1 MPNVTRPL
9 FPVRYRILALL
20 FLVSLLTFLDR
31 VNISVAGKYINEAYG
46 FSSVQYGIIF
56 SAFVAGYMLLQ
67 LPGGYLSD
75 RFGPRAVLAAAI
87 LWWSLFTALT
97 ALAGTIMTARLFG
110 PLGSFILIRF
120 MIGTGEG
127 VAYPASSKVVSIW
140 IPYRNRALANGVLLS
155 GIGAGS
161 ALTPP
166 LIVWIIS
173 RWGWQSTFYICGII
187 GTGVALLWY
196 AYARNTPA
204 EHPGV
209 GPVER
214 EAIGASPGKH
224 TSLSDIGMI
233 LKDRRMWFL
242 SMSYFVFGY
251 IIYIYYSWFFLYLVN
266 VKHIEIAKGSVLAAM
281 PFLAM
286 AITAPLGGWLS
297 DRLCAVMGLNG
308 RRVIGGAGMAL
319 VALSIALG
327 SIAQDLVTA
336 IVLLSAG
343 AGFLFLTVGSY
354 WAAATDLHSDQAGSA
369 TGFMNT
375 LANVGGIISPTLTPL
390 LAERLGWDSALMFAA
405 ALAVLGALLWV
416 GVSPGRAAHCRS
428 GRGPQ
433 GY

>member
-1 MPNVTRPL
+1 MPSTKPPL
-9 FPVRYRILALL
+9 FPVRYKILALL

-31 VNISVAGKYINEAYG
+31 VNISVAGKYINETYG

-67 LPGGYLSD
+67 LPGGYLAD

-87 LWWSLFTALT
+87 LWWSLFTVLT
-97 ALAGTIMTARLFG
+97 ALAGTIFTARVLG

-120 MIGTGEG
+120 LIGTGEG

-140 IPYRNRALANGVLLS
+140 IPYRNRGLANGILLS

-173 RWGWQSTFYICGII
+173 QWGWQSTFYICGTI
-187 GTGVALLWY
+187 GAGVAALWY
-196 AYARNTPA
+196 AYARNTPQ
-204 EHPGV
+204 EHRRV
-209 GPVER
+209 SRVEL
-214 EAIGASPGKH
+214 EAIGDPLKKQAS
-224 TSLSDIGMI
+224 LADIAVI

-266 VKHIEIAKGSVLAAM
+266 VKHIEIAKGSLLAAI
-281 PFLAM
+281 PFLGM

-297 DRLCAVMGLNG
+297 DRLCASMGFNG
-308 RRVIGGAGMAL
+308 RRVIGAAGMVL
-319 VALSIALG
+319 VALSVALG
-327 SIAQDLVTA
+327 SRAQDLLTA
-336 IVLLSAG
+336 VLLLSAG

-354 WAAATDLHSDQAGSA
+354 WAGATDLHPDKAGSA

-390 LAERLGWDSALMFAA
+390 IAEKLGWESALIFAA
-405 ALAVLGALLWV
+405 ALAVGGALLWT
-416 GVSPGRAAHCRS
+416 GVRPAAGPHCDPRS
-428 GRGPQ
+428 GNVSG
-433 GY
+433 

>member
-9 FPVRYRILALL
+9 FPVRYKILALL

-46 FSSVQYGIIF
+46 FSPVQYGIVF

-67 LPGGYLSD
+67 LPGGYLAD
-75 RFGPRAVLAAAI
+75 RFGPRVVLAAAI
-87 LWWSLFTALT
+87 IWWSVFTVLT
-97 ALAGTIMTARLFG
+97 ALAGTIITARLFG
-110 PLGSFILIRF
+110 TLGSFILIRF

-140 IPYRNRALANGVLLS
+140 IPYRNRALANGVLLA

-166 LIVWIIS
+166 LIVWIIG
-173 RWGWQSTFYICGII
+173 RWGWHSTFYICGAI
-187 GTGVALLWY
+187 GAGVALLWY
-196 AYARNTPA
+196 AYARNAPR

-209 GPVER
+209 DPAEL
-214 EAIGASPGKH
+214 ATIGDPPKKETRLA
-224 TSLSDIGMI
+224 DIAMI
-233 LKDRRMWFL
+233 LKDRSMWFL

-266 VKHIEIAKGSVLAAM
+266 VKHIDIAKGSVLATM
-281 PFLAM
+281 PVLIM

-308 RRVIGGAGMAL
+308 RRVIGGAGMSL

-336 IVLLSAG
+336 VVLLSAG

-375 LANVGGIISPTLTPL
+375 LANAGGIISPTLTPL
-390 LAERLGWDSALMFAA
+390 LAERLGWDSALIFAA
-405 ALAVLGALLWV
+405 VLAVAGSLLWL
-416 GVSPGRAAHCRS
+416 GVAPGRAVHCRS
-428 GRGPQ
+428 GRAPRE
-433 GY
+433 

>member
-1 MPNVTRPL
+1 MQSAKQTL
-9 FPVRYRILALL
+9 IPVRYKILALL

-67 LPGGYLSD
+67 LPGGYFSD
-75 RFGPRAVLAAAI
+75 RFGPRLILAAAI
-87 LWWSLFTALT
+87 LWWSIFTVLT
-97 ALAGTIMTARLFG
+97 ALAGVLFTARLFG
-110 PLGSFILIRF
+110 ALGSFILVRF

-140 IPYRNRALANGVLLS
+140 IPYRNRGLANGTLLS

-173 RWGWQSTFYICGII
+173 RWGWQSTFYICGAT
-187 GTGVALLWY
+187 GAGVALLWY
-196 AYARNTPA
+196 AYARNTPH
-204 EHPGV
+204 EHREV
-209 GPVER
+209 GPSELN
-214 EAIGASPGKH
+214 AIGDPPEKKAS
-224 TSLSDIGMI
+224 LADIAAI

-251 IIYIYYSWFFLYLVN
+251 IIYIYYSWFFLYLVS
-266 VKHIEIAKGSVLAAM
+266 VKHIEIAKGSLLAAM

-297 DRLCAVMGLNG
+297 DRLCVMMGFNG
-308 RRVIGGAGMAL
+308 RRVIGGAGMAM

-327 SIAQDLVTA
+327 SMSRDLLTA
-336 IVLLSAG
+336 VALLSAG

-354 WAAATDLHSDQAGSA
+354 WAGATDLHPDKAGSA

-375 LANVGGIISPTLTPL
+375 LANIGGIISPTLTPL
-390 LAERLGWDSALMFAA
+390 IADRLGWDSALVFAA
-405 ALAVLGALLWV
+405 ALAVAGAVLWLGVAPEV
-416 GVSPGRAAHCRS
+416 VPRCEVR
-428 GRGPQ
+428 PEP
-433 GY
+433 